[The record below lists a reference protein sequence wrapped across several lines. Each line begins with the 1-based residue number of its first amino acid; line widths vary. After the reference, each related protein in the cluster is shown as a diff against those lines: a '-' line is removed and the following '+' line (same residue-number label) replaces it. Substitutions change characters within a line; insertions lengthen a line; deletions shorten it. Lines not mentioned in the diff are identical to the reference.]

1 MFMLHY
7 FSCYLLLLFCYGS
20 DLKLYNGNLG
30 GGPATILELVIGF
43 VSVIMNINIAPT
55 LWGISLEL
63 GSEAAFFW
71 AMAMNFPGSFY
82 FVSMFLF
89 SEEGVQE
96 KFYPKCTFGAPKL
109 GQMQEMEHLLQQQE
123 RASDF
128 ICQRKLKTG
137 KYLINCIKMPIHL
150 RTDEDRV
157 EMLMDLS
164 SRLVQW
170 RHQEPDI
177 IEFDKDLEDVIDVPS
192 EKLSPL

>member
-1 MFMLHY
+1 MPN
-7 FSCYLLLLFCYGS
+7 
-20 DLKLYNGNLG
+20 DW
-30 GGPATILELVIGF
+30 
-43 VSVIMNINIAPT
+43 T
-55 LWGISLEL
+55 LAQRSTKHIQAIYCSLAET
-63 GSEAAFFW
+63 E
-71 AMAMNFPGSFY
+71 
-82 FVSMFLF
+82 
-89 SEEGVQE
+89 
-96 KFYPKCTFGAPKL
+96 
-109 GQMQEMEHLLQQQE
+109 E

-177 IEFDKDLEDVIDVPS
+177 IEFDKDLEDVVDVPS